1 MPFDIC
7 LLRMQPESFEHA
19 QNIPVNHK
27 NVPEYLESH
36 KMQSEFLKCNSI
48 VKESTTNFY
57 SDGNRAHSGTSV
69 TGVLGV

>member
-19 QNIPVNHK
+19 QHIHVSHK

-48 VKESTTNFY
+48 VKESITNF
-57 SDGNRAHSGTSV
+57 
-69 TGVLGV
+69 